1 MSHPEEL
8 RNLVINEVE
17 NGSSISAA
25 LEKYNVSRSSYQRWI
40 NLKKETG
47 TAAIP
52 PRNTQPYKVDNVQL
66 RNYIEENP
74 SAYIREI
81 AAHFHLSTGCTSTA
95 LKRLKISSK
104 KSMLYAERDEEK
116 RANFKKEISKISSQT
131 LAYIDEA
138 GIDKHL
144 IREYGWGNIGTRVAG
159 EVSGKRYARESFI
172 AAEID
177 GKLVAPF
184 CYTGTCDSSLF
195 NLWLKTF
202 LLPELKP
209 GTTIVMDNASIHKAE
224 ETRLL
229 IEKNQCKLFLPAYSP
244 DLNPIE
250 KVWSRIKSIIR
261 KSITKFKTLADAI
274 DHAFKSIILF

>member
-81 AAHFHLSTGCTSTA
+81 AAHFNLSTGCISTA

-104 KSMLYAERDEEK
+104 KKYV
-116 RANFKKEISKISSQT
+116 
-131 LAYIDEA
+131 
-138 GIDKHL
+138 
-144 IREYGWGNIGTRVAG
+144 IRRTRRR
-159 EVSGKRYARESFI
+159 K
-172 AAEID
+172 
-177 GKLVAPF
+177 
-184 CYTGTCDSSLF
+184 
-195 NLWLKTF
+195 
-202 LLPELKP
+202 
-209 GTTIVMDNASIHKAE
+209 AS
-224 ETRLL
+224 
-229 IEKNQCKLFLPAYSP
+229 
-244 DLNPIE
+244 
-250 KVWSRIKSIIR
+250 
-261 KSITKFKTLADAI
+261 
-274 DHAFKSIILF
+274 

>member
-81 AAHFHLSTGCTSTA
+81 AAHFNLSTGCISTA

-104 KSMLYAERDEEK
+104 K
-116 RANFKKEISKISSQT
+116 
-131 LAYIDEA
+131 
-138 GIDKHL
+138 
-144 IREYGWGNIGTRVAG
+144 
-159 EVSGKRYARESFI
+159 
-172 AAEID
+172 
-177 GKLVAPF
+177 
-184 CYTGTCDSSLF
+184 
-195 NLWLKTF
+195 
-202 LLPELKP
+202 
-209 GTTIVMDNASIHKAE
+209 
-224 ETRLL
+224 
-229 IEKNQCKLFLPAYSP
+229 
-244 DLNPIE
+244 
-250 KVWSRIKSIIR
+250 KVC
-261 KSITKFKTLADAI
+261 
-274 DHAFKSIILF
+274 

>member
-1 MSHPEEL
+1 
-8 RNLVINEVE
+8 
-17 NGSSISAA
+17 
-25 LEKYNVSRSSYQRWI
+25 
-40 NLKKETG
+40 
-47 TAAIP
+47 
-52 PRNTQPYKVDNVQL
+52 
-66 RNYIEENP
+66 
-74 SAYIREI
+74 
-81 AAHFHLSTGCTSTA
+81 
-95 LKRLKISSK
+95 
-104 KSMLYAERDEEK
+104 MLYAERDEEK

-144 IREYGWGNIGTRVAG
+144 VREYGWGNIGTRVAG

-209 GTTIVMDNASIHKAE
+209 GTTIVMDNASIHKSE

-229 IEKNQCKLFLPAYSP
+229 IEKNQCKLLFLPAYSH

-250 KVWSRIKSIIR
+250 KVWPRIKSIIR